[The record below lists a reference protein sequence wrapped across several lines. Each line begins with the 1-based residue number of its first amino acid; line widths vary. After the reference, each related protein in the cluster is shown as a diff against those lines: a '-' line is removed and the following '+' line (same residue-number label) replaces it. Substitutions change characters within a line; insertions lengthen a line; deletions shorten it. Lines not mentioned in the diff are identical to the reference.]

1 MIIFDLRFSE
11 DYYDKEAMVN
21 FLICTRKIGD
31 TFKNLTQLGQ
41 TEHGADAVCNYKQ
54 ADMSAMFGNINIQ
67 NGKLPKEM
75 PFCLSNSEGSFQSN
89 LHVMIE
95 DFHSQTSLT
104 CLKQGMVAKMQ
115 TCIPDNVADNQ
126 ISCLDHIIVRKQYI
140 LSFL

>member
-54 ADMSAMFGNINIQ
+54 ADISSMFSNIIIE

-75 PFCLSNSEGSFQSN
+75 PFAFP
-89 LHVMIE
+89 I
-95 DFHSQTSLT
+95 
-104 CLKQGMVAKMQ
+104 LKDLFNPICM
-115 TCIPDNVADNQ
+115 
-126 ISCLDHIIVRKQYI
+126 L
-140 LSFL
+140 